1 MRSKALVRFLNRVAR
16 FDDDIELIDVFVR
29 AIAAGDLTSHVSSRL
44 FDHIEPSTH
53 PRLAKARATDHNRG
67 LVVGHLR
74 KTVYSSYIKDL
85 YEDFTEYL
93 NELVVSAFRKG
104 LDPVQLRGE
113 YKVLV
118 AADELLGC
126 EDWDAALQVIADSVG
141 HRLDAMGNHK
151 KLDFLDKRLG
161 LTIDSALV
169 DAAMPFIDLR
179 HLLVHMD
186 GKADEGFC
194 SRCEGLGARPG
205 ESVRLT
211 EQTTR
216 NARAAITALV
226 EHIDARAVDVGILQ
240 DEDQQ

>member
-1 MRSKALVRFLNRVAR
+1 MRSKALVRFLNRIAR

-29 AIAAGDLTSHVSSRL
+29 AVVAGDLTPDESTRL
-44 FDHIEPSTH
+44 FDHVNPDAH
-53 PRLAKARATDHNRG
+53 PRLAKAKASDHNRT

-85 YEDFTEYL
+85 YEDFSEYL

-104 LDPVQLRGE
+104 LDPIQLRGE

-118 AADELLGC
+118 AADELLAC
-126 EDWDAALQVIADSVG
+126 EDWGAALEMIAVSVG
-141 HRLDAMGNHK
+141 ERLDAMGNHK
-151 KLDFLDKRLG
+151 KLAFLDKRLG
-161 LTIDSALV
+161 LAIDPEHI
-169 DAAMPFIDLR
+169 DAAMPFIELR
-179 HLLVHMD
+179 HLLVHTD

-194 SRCEGLGARPG
+194 SKWDVLGAHPG
-205 ESVRLT
+205 ESVKLS

-216 NARAAITALV
+216 DARAAITALV

>member
-16 FDDDIELIDVFVR
+16 FDDDTELVDVFVR
-29 AIAAGDLTSHVSSRL
+29 TIAAGDLTPDEGSRL
-44 FDHIEPSTH
+44 FDHIEPSAH
-53 PRLAKARATDHNRG
+53 PRLAKAKATDHNRG

-104 LDPVQLRGE
+104 LDPAQLRGE

-126 EDWDAALQVIADSVG
+126 EDWDGALQVIAASVG
-141 HRLDAMGNHK
+141 NRLDAMGTHK

-161 LTIDSALV
+161 LTINSDLI
-169 DAAMPFIDLR
+169 DAAMPFVELR
-179 HLLVHMD
+179 HLLVHSD
-186 GKADEGFC
+186 GKADAGFC
-194 SRCEGLGARPG
+194 SKCQGLGAHLG
-205 ESVRLT
+205 ESVKLT

-216 NARAAITALV
+216 DARAAITALV

-240 DEDQQ
+240 EEDQQ